1 MQIPDIKKHLPITKV
16 LSHYGIIPDKN
27 NHIKCPFHSD
37 DKPSCKIY
45 AETNTFH
52 CFGCGATGDQIEFIE
67 KYEKCSKHAALKKA
81 TELTGEETKNTDV
94 MGIASKQAESVETEN
109 FAELFSKQ
117 KEGLPRSPKAQQYL
131 KERGLLRQ
139 SSATELE
146 IGYNSGVNWKKLKQ
160 CITFPLKDK
169 NRNIVSLYG
178 RRVAAD
184 NNKESGYALEYGKH
198 YYSESRKGLYP
209 NYPPQETEILIITEA
224 IIDATSLLQ
233 IEELKEVTILS
244 AYGTNGLTAEHKAAI
259 AELKNLQEVIFF
271 FDGDQAGQEGAAKYS
286 EELAKQGIK
295 ASIVC
300 TPPNEDVN
308 SLWVN
313 YGKEAILQLI
323 EERIPSNDS
332 LIQVHSFSSTE
343 KSSIEEKKISTSSH
357 QKINTSPLNTDTPN
371 KIIYETQTARYII
384 KGSLPKT
391 FDRMVVSLDVQCLET
406 ATKYRCR
413 LDLYE
418 EKQTR
423 KEAREASEKLELR
436 SDLVE
441 NDLSQLTDL
450 LEEYRDNQ
458 LQQTA
463 EETNTDKALTLAEQ
477 AKCKSF
483 LQKDTSTGSA
493 SLIQRLNDLI
503 GKSGI
508 VGEENNRLF
517 LFVIATSHKML
528 DTLHALIQG
537 SSGSGKT
544 HLLSKIAAL
553 MPSERVVKFTRVTE
567 NSFYNY
573 DEYYFRGKLVC
584 LEDIDGLK
592 EEALFA
598 WRELISN
605 NQLSSSTS
613 QKDENGNIR
622 SAQRMVRGPMAS
634 ICATTHGQIYE
645 DNMSRM
651 FIVAVDESHEQTQ
664 KIMRY
669 QSKTA
674 SGTIEKEEENKTRE
688 FLQNC
693 IRMLKP
699 MKVINPYADKIKLPP
714 QAHKIRRLHEL
725 FLSFVKQV
733 TLINQ
738 YQRKRDK
745 QGRIITEPEDL
756 QTAVE
761 IMFDSIFLKVDEL
774 DGSLRQFFEN
784 LKEYILQKAN
794 PQNYEF
800 TQREIRHALHLS
812 KTQLFRYLN
821 ELIELEYLQQSGGY
835 ANKGFKYK
843 ISYWDNI
850 GKLRNEIQDYLFSQ
864 IDRLAFQGIGTQDG
878 TLEAIHTLQKPL
890 SVPCSRKVLI
900 EK

>member
-1 MQIPDIKKHLPITKV
+1 MAHYKIKVDKH
-16 LSHYGIIPDKN
+16 S
-27 NHIKCPFHSD
+27 HIKCPFHDD

-45 AETNTFH
+45 PETNTYN
-52 CFGCGATGDQIEFIE
+52 CFGCGKTGDQIQFIQNKE
-67 KYEKCSKHAALKKA
+67 NCSKHAALKKA
-81 TELTGEETKNTDV
+81 TELIGTKETNNTDA
-94 MGIASKQAESVETEN
+94 MGIAEKRGSVTEVDFEAL
-109 FAELFSKQ
+109 FAKQ
-117 KEGLPRSPKAQQYL
+117 KESLPRSPKALEYL
-131 KERGLLRQ
+131 KQRGLLRLR
-139 SSATELE
+139 SAASLE
-146 IGYNSGVNWKKLKQ
+146 VGYNSGIGWKKLKQ
-160 CITFPLKDK
+160 CVIFPLKDK
-169 NRNIVSLYG
+169 SGNVVSLYG
-178 RRVAAD
+178 RRVE
-184 NNKESGYALEYGKH
+184 ESKGHGLEFGKH
-198 YYSESRKGLYP
+198 YYSENRSGLYP
-209 NYPPQETEILIITEA
+209 GYPNENTETLIITEA
-224 IIDATSLLQ
+224 IIDSASLLQ
-233 IEELKEVTILS
+233 IEELKDFEMLS

-259 AELKNLQEVIFF
+259 KELENLQKIIFF
-271 FDGDQAGQEGAAKYS
+271 FDGDAAGRDGASKYA
-286 EELAKQGIK
+286 EELKELCKI
-295 ASIVC
+295 SIVP
-300 TPPNEDVN
+300 TPDGEDVN
-308 SLWVN
+308 SLFVN

-323 EERIPSNDS
+323 AER
-332 LIQVHSFSSTE
+332 SSG
-343 KSSIEEKKISTSSH
+343 STP
-357 QKINTSPLNTDTPN
+357 INLETNQSYTPETIKEPCHPETLSPLNTEQAN
-371 KIIYETQTARYII
+371 KIIYESQTARYIV

-391 FDRMVVSLDVQCLET
+391 FDKMVISLDVQDLET

-458 LQQTA
+458 LQQTT
-463 EETNTDKALTLAEQ
+463 EEANNDKALSFSEQ
-477 AKCKSF
+477 AKCKEF
-483 LQKDTSTGSA
+483 LSSSNLVT
-493 SLIQRLNDLI
+493 RLNELV
-503 GKSGI
+503 GKAGI

-517 LFVIATSHKML
+517 LFVIATSHKMS

-544 HLLSKIAAL
+544 HLLSRIAAL
-553 MPSERVVKFTRVTE
+553 MPNERVVKFTRVTE

-573 DEYYFRGKLVC
+573 DEYFFRGKLVC

-622 SAQRMVRGPMAS
+622 SAQRIVRGPMAS

-651 FIVAVDESHEQTQ
+651 FIVAVDESLEQTQ
-664 KIMRY
+664 NIIAY
-669 QSKTA
+669 QSKAA
-674 SGTIEKEEENKTRE
+674 SGIADKEQENEAKE

-699 MKVINPYADKIKLPP
+699 QKVINPYADKIKLPP

-738 YQRKRDK
+738 YNRNKDQQDRL
-745 QGRIITEPEDL
+745 ITEPEDL
-756 QTAVE
+756 KIAVE

-774 DGSLRQFFEN
+774 DGSLRQFFEE
-784 LKEYILQKAN
+784 LKEYVLEKEN

-800 TQREIRHALHLS
+800 TQREVRQALNLS
-812 KTQLFRYLN
+812 KTSLFRYLN
-821 ELIELEYLQQSGGY
+821 ALIELEYISSSGGY
-835 ANKGFKYK
+835 QNRGLKYK
-843 ISYWDNI
+843 IS
-850 GKLRNEIQDYLFSQ
+850 
-864 IDRLAFQGIGTQDG
+864 
-878 TLEAIHTLQKPL
+878 
-890 SVPCSRKVLI
+890 
-900 EK
+900 